1 MRKRG
6 RIWSD
11 DRGHLGGGS
20 GQCFGQYHNEPCKS
34 FPIVIDGAVVLTYT
48 LQLFGFSPNAYYRD
62 VLVFCAFIGGFA
74 VMVVLAVWI
83 KVRERR

>member
-1 MRKRG
+1 MRERG

-11 DRGHLGGGS
+11 DRGHLGGGT
-20 GQCFGQYHNEPCKS
+20 GQCFCQRHNEPCGS
-34 FPIVIDGAVVLTYT
+34 LPIVTDEAMLLTYT

-62 VLVFCAFIGGFA
+62 ILVFCAFIGGLA
-74 VMVVLAVWI
+74 VTVVFAVWI